1 MTEDN
6 DDNYEDVSIYDIDI
20 AACDLLANDHYKYFY
35 EKFIKHFEKF
45 NALVSRVSKL
55 EMELTSMN
63 KLNSELINKHNS
75 MKNQLMAAENQVSN
89 LKIEYDVMKEEAA
102 KSMNK
107 IIEIEQQCLSLSAKK
122 VDIINDEMNVDIE
135 YEEPRT
141 DTLLGVPNI
150 LRIPRAPWVKVETKR
165 QTNKTMTDAKLIH
178 SAVRETKIRVVK
190 CCNLVISGLDLTVID
205 EKNSMKKVIDSFLM
219 EYGITEKYSHVKN
232 IMSRIKKSTID
243 KVIIAVDS
251 DIIRDSILRMTKPRL
266 KGTSIYL
273 SMDMTENEQQIN
285 YELRQ
290 MMKKLK
296 SELLP
301 SEDKTYMYIRD
312 NTFISI
318 YKGTEGIDGRNKIY
332 SVY

>member
-1 MTEDN
+1 
-6 DDNYEDVSIYDIDI
+6 
-20 AACDLLANDHYKYFY
+20 
-35 EKFIKHFEKF
+35 
-45 NALVSRVSKL
+45 
-55 EMELTSMN
+55 
-63 KLNSELINKHNS
+63 
-75 MKNQLMAAENQVSN
+75 
-89 LKIEYDVMKEEAA
+89 MKEEAV
-102 KSMNK
+102 KSRNK
-107 IIEIEQQCLSLSAKK
+107 IIEIEQQCLSLSVKK

-312 NTFISI
+312 KSI

>member
-1 MTEDN
+1 
-6 DDNYEDVSIYDIDI
+6 
-20 AACDLLANDHYKYFY
+20 
-35 EKFIKHFEKF
+35 
-45 NALVSRVSKL
+45 
-55 EMELTSMN
+55 MELTSMN
-63 KLNSELINKHNS
+63 QLNSELINEHNH
-75 MKNQLMAAENQVSN
+75 MVDQLTAAENQVSD
-89 LKIEYDVMKEEAA
+89 LKLECVVMKEEAV
-102 KSMNK
+102 KSRNK
-107 IIEIEQQCLSLSAKK
+107 IIEIEQQCLSLSVKK

-312 NTFISI
+312 KSI